1 MEKENKKV
9 SIETMTGAGKEIELV
24 GRTYTI
30 LPVTIKDM
38 KYVIGEDDK
47 DENLIITNKKATE
60 EEDFNWQIFGINIT
74 DEKRKKTFLHIINN
88 YVFYK
93 GYPMTEELLIEHNWS
108 FKEIG
113 QFLLKWS
120 QVSD

>member
-1 MEKENKKV
+1 MEKENKKI

-38 KYVIGEDDK
+38 KYIIGEDDK

-74 DEKRKKTFLHIINN
+74 DEKRKKTFLHIISN